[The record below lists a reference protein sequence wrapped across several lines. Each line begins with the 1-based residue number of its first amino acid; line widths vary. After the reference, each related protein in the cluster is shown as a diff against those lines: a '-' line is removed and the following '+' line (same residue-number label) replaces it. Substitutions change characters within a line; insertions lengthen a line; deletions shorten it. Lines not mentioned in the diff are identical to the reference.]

1 MQEGEGNK
9 DTREKGRRF
18 VFRPKVCP
26 FCADRAEID
35 YKDASK
41 LRRYISDRA
50 RIQPRRRTGICAKH
64 QRRLALAIKRAR
76 YLALLPYTPEHVSP
90 GRASET
96 RA

>member
-1 MQEGEGNK
+1 MEEGEGTR

-18 VFRPKVCP
+18 VFKPKACQ
-26 FCADRAEID
+26 FCVDKTEID
-35 YKDASK
+35 YKDISR

-76 YLALLPYTPEHVSP
+76 YLALLPYTPEHVSL
-90 GRASET
+90 GRTSET